1 MPTSS
6 AMSRTVAFEI
16 PLRANTDA
24 AAWSISSRRLE
35 SFVRDPLATL
45 VAGAGVIAALLLARG
60 GELGGLGV
68 ALSPPVA
75 TERDAPD
82 GIGIHR
88 QMANPVARCGRL
100 GHRVGQ
106 PPYARHLD
114 FDDIADVH
122 WS

>member
-16 PLRANTDA
+16 PLRAKTDA
-24 AAWSISSRRLE
+24 AARSISSRRLE
-35 SFVRDPLATL
+35 SLVRDPFADFI
-45 VAGAGVIAALLLARG
+45 AGLPIAALLLAG
-60 GELGGLGV
+60 GRELGGLGV

-88 QMANPVARCGRL
+88 QMANRVGRRRCL

-106 PPYARHLD
+106 PPDARHLD
-114 FDDIADVH
+114 LDDIADVH
-122 WS
+122 GT